1 MKRWVQHIHFTGI
14 GGIGMSGIA
23 ELLHNQGF
31 SVQGSDAVESAN
43 VVRLRSLGIHVSI
56 GHQAGQLGQAEVV
69 VVSSAITSDNPEL
82 AEATGRNIPVIPRA
96 EMLAE
101 LMRMKQGIAVAGSH
115 GKTTITSLIAH
126 GMETAGLD
134 PTYVIGGRLIAGG
147 GNARLGDSPW
157 LVAEADE
164 SDGSFLLLAP
174 TIAVVSN
181 IDPEHLDHYGDF
193 EHLMDAFRQFT
204 ASVPFYGRAVLHH
217 EHPNVALLRDT
228 LHKPV
233 ITYGRSPQ
241 ADLHL
246 LDTTNSGDT
255 TLNSGELKIVSPELV
270 QKGKWGQRITVGL
283 ADGGVFGEF
292 FLPMPG
298 MHNAENALA
307 AIAVLRELD
316 VNADTIRQALHS
328 FEGIQRRFQCAQLGR
343 GMLVDDYAHHPCE
356 IMATLATARVC
367 WPDEPLLVL
376 FQPHRYSR
384 SRDLMDEFLGAF
396 DAAAEVVLLP
406 IYAASENPIEGISS
420 ETMAAGMKKRGH
432 RNVRCCAGLDE
443 ARHIASKALAAGR
456 TVLLLGAGS
465 IGALGMELRQNEAW
479 GQVLNRARIKI

>member
-31 SVQGSDAVESAN
+31 SVQGSDTAESAN
-43 VVRLRSLGIHVSI
+43 VERLRLLGIHVFI
-56 GHQAGQLGQAEVV
+56 GHRAGQLGQAEVV
-69 VVSSAITSDNPEL
+69 VVSSAITDGNPEL
-82 AEATGRNIPVIPRA
+82 TEAHEHGIPVIPRA

-101 LMRMKQGIAVAGSH
+101 LMRMKEGIAVAGSH

-134 PTYVIGGRLIAGG
+134 PTYVIGGCLMASG

-157 LVAEADE
+157 LVVEADE
-164 SDGSFLLLAP
+164 SDGSFLRLTP

-193 EHLMDAFRQFT
+193 EHLMDAFRQFV

-217 EHPNVALLRDT
+217 EHPNVALLRDA

-246 LDTTNSGDT
+246 LS
-255 TLNSGELKIVSPELV
+255 VRPERT
-270 QKGKWGQRITVGL
+270 GQYISVGL
-283 ADGGVFGEF
+283 ANGDTFGEF

-316 VNADTIRQALHS
+316 VDAETIRQALHS
-328 FEGIQRRFQCAQLGR
+328 FEGIQRRFQCARLGR
-343 GMLVDDYAHHPCE
+343 GILVDDYAHHPCE
-356 IMATLATARVC
+356 IMATLATARTC

-396 DAAAEVVLLP
+396 DEAAEVVLLP
-406 IYAASENPIEGISS
+406 IYAASEKPIEDISS

-443 ARHIASKALAAGR
+443 AQDIASASLVIGR
-456 TVLLLGAGS
+456 TVVLLGAGS
-465 IGALGMELRQNEAW
+465 IGSLAVGLRQQIQEKA
-479 GQVLNRARIKI
+479 A